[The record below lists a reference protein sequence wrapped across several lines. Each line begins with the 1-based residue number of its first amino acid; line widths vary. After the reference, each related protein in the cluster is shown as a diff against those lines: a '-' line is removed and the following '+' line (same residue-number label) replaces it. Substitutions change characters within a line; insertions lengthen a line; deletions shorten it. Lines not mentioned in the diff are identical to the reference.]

1 MRDFGSYVVCA
12 VGSFYPAPF
21 VHFLNPNDAAGY
33 ARVRANSPGVE
44 RAYIFGVALTETGA
58 AFNGVLC
65 GDAEL
70 IGGAVRDTLQALV
83 ETGTKRAWEQA
94 RDAGSDAIREFLG
107 Q

>member
-1 MRDFGSYVVCA
+1 MRDFASYVVCA

-21 VHFLNPNDAAGY
+21 VHFLSPNDAAGC

-70 IGGAVRDTLQALV
+70 IGGAVRGTLQALEPV
-83 ETGTKRAWEQA
+83 F
-94 RDAGSDAIREFLG
+94 S
-107 Q
+107 